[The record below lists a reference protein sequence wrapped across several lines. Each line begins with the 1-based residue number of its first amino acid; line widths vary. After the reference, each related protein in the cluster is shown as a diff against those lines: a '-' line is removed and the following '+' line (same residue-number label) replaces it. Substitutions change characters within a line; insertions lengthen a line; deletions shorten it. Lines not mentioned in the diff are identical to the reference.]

1 MQYRGLQRVTAWL
14 NKTKAPKLFT
24 NQHKAGI

>member
-1 MQYRGLQRVTAWL
+1 MQYIGLHLVTAWL

>member
-1 MQYRGLQRVTAWL
+1 MQYISVHPVTAWL